1 MNRAARGGASETRR
15 LVWTLFAWSGR
26 DWHVIHCLAI
36 MFPTLQVKLT
46 RYEELERLL
55 QDPDVLENTQKMLDC
70 QREHGGL
77 GKIARSIREFNQL
90 EVDVTAVRE
99 MVELAD
105 DAETREYAQAELT
118 DLQTRYDVLRT
129 ELEDMVTAGDS
140 LTRGSLIMEIRA
152 GTGGDEAALFA
163 RDLYEMY
170 TRFVEKRGWKFE
182 VLELS
187 ANELGGMKEVVLSIT
202 GEAAFHQL
210 QFESGGHRVQRV
222 PETETQGRVH
232 TSAATVA
239 VMAEATDVDVEIRD
253 EDLQIDT
260 MRAGGPG
267 GQKVNKTES
276 AVRITHIPSGI
287 VVRIQDEKSQHKNK
301 AKAMRVLRSRLMEY
315 RQGMLDKERSAQRRT
330 LIGSGDRSE
339 RIRTYNFPQNRLTDH
354 RINLTIHKL
363 DQVIQG
369 DLDDVV
375 GALVQFDREERLR
388 GGNALA

>member
-1 MNRAARGGASETRR
+1 
-15 LVWTLFAWSGR
+15 
-26 DWHVIHCLAI
+26 
-36 MFPTLQVKLT
+36 MFPVLQAKLT
-46 RYEELERLL
+46 RYEELERQL
-55 QDPDVLENTQKMLDC
+55 QDPAVLADTTRMLEI

-77 GKIARSIREFNQL
+77 GKVALTVRQFNQL
-90 EVDVTAVRE
+90 EADLATAKE
-99 MVELAD
+99 MLESAED
-105 DAETREYAQAELT
+105 EETREYAQAECT
-118 DLQTRYDVLRT
+118 ELQTKFDAMRV

-163 RDLYEMY
+163 RDLFEMY
-170 TRFVEKRGWKFE
+170 TRFVEKKGWKFE
-182 VLELS
+182 VLEMS
-187 ANELGGMKEVVLSIT
+187 TTELGGLKEAVLSIS
-202 GEAAFHQL
+202 GEGAFHQL

-239 VMAEATDVDVEIRD
+239 VMPEATDVDVEIRD

-276 AVRITHIPSGI
+276 AVRITHIPTGI

-301 AKAMRVLRSRLMEY
+301 AKAMRVLRSRLMEQ
-315 RQGMLDKERSAQRRT
+315 RQETLNQERSAQRRT
-330 LIGSGDRSE
+330 LVGSGERNE

-354 RINLTIHKL
+354 RINLTVHKL
-363 DQVIQG
+363 DQIITG
-369 DLDDVV
+369 DLDDVIQAMV
-375 GALVQFDREERLR
+375 SFDREERLR
-388 GGNALA
+388 GNVAS